1 VTDQG
6 ADPLVGRTG
15 EPFTMAVEMGKI
27 REFARATHTRNAAYE
42 NGSVSP
48 ATFLMC
54 ADLWRKRSNSPWG
67 DHPRNLARMLHAEQE
82 FIFHGPPPAAGTQL
96 TAVGRI
102 DKRYTKEGKRGGTM
116 TFTEEVW
123 EYQDQSGELVA
134 EVRSTTVETSKAGG
148 K

>member
-1 VTDQG
+1 
-6 ADPLVGRTG
+6 
-15 EPFTMAVEMGKI
+15 
-27 REFARATHTRNAAYE
+27 
-42 NGSVSP
+42 
-48 ATFLMC
+48 
-54 ADLWRKRSNSPWG
+54 
-67 DHPRNLARMLHAEQE
+67 MLHAEQE